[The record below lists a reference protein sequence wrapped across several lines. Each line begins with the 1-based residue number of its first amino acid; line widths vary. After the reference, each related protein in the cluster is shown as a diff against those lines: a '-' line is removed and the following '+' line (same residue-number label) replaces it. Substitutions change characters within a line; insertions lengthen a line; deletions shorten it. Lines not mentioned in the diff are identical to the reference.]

1 MEIFYTAAA
10 ATLLFLLSFANG
22 GNDVS
27 KAVATLAGARVASV
41 RKAVLWGTVWTAA
54 GAFSGLYLGGAIIK
68 NITENIYTQTPDFY
82 LPLALAVAVAP
93 TLWVLLAT
101 WRGWPVS
108 TTHAVVGGLIGSGI
122 ASFGMGGIAWDAVMP
137 KIVMPLL
144 ISPIVAIALAYMLYP
159 ALKKTARVIGRT
171 KVCLLPV
178 PKFVFARA
186 GHCAPTVQDCVV
198 CDTGSVEAKITP
210 GVSITA
216 DHLHWL
222 TSGLLSFSRGLNDTP
237 KLIAVILPFII
248 ISGSPL
254 TTQAFF
260 LSAIAMAAGGLIAGR
275 KVTEVLGFKVTQLSH
290 DQGFAANAVAA
301 FLVIGASKFGMP
313 VSTTHVSASAIMGIG
328 LADNKGLNLNTVK
341 SMLLAWVVT
350 VPASAMFGAIIYYTG
365 RLCAETL

>member
-1 MEIFYTAAA
+1 MEIIYTAAA

-22 GNDVS
+22 SNDVS
-27 KAVATLAGARVASV
+27 KAVATLAGAKIASM
-41 RKAVLWGTVWTAA
+41 RKAVLWGTIWTAA

-108 TTHAVVGGLIGSGI
+108 TTHAVVGGLIGSGV
-122 ASFGMGGIAWDAVMP
+122 ASFGMEGIAWSATLS
-137 KIVMPLL
+137 KIVLPLL
-144 ISPIVAIALAYMLYP
+144 VSPVIAIVLAYTLYP
-159 ALKKTARVIGRT
+159 TLRRAARTIGRT
-171 KVCLLPV
+171 KVCLTPV
-178 PKFVFARA
+178 PKFAFARTD
-186 GHCAPTVQDCVV
+186 HCSHALQDCVV
-198 CDTGSVEAKITP
+198 CDTASTEARITP

-222 TSGLLSFSRGLNDTP
+222 TSGMLSFSRGLNDTP

-248 ISGSPL
+248 MSGSSMQA
-254 TTQAFF
+254 QAFF

-275 KVTEVLGFKVTQLSH
+275 KVTEVLGFKVTPLSH

-301 FLVIGASKFGMP
+301 FLVIGASKFGLP
-313 VSTTHVSASAIMGIG
+313 VSTTHVSASSIMGIG
-328 LADNKGLNLNTVK
+328 LADHKGLNLHTVT
-341 SMLLAWVVT
+341 SMLLAWVIT
-350 VPASAMFGAIIYYTG
+350 VPAAAAFGATLYYAG
-365 RLCAETL
+365 KLCAETL

>member
-27 KAVATLAGARVASV
+27 KAVATLAGARVASI

-68 NITENIYTQTPDFY
+68 NITENIYIQTPEFY
-82 LPLALAVAVAP
+82 LPLALAVAIAP

-108 TTHAVVGGLIGSGI
+108 TTHAIVGGLIGSGV
-122 ASFGMGGIAWDAVMP
+122 AAFGMSGIAWSAVLP
-137 KIVMPLL
+137 KIVLPLL
-144 ISPIVAIALAYMLYP
+144 VSPIIAIALAYILYP
-159 ALKKTARVIGRT
+159 ALKKAARVIGYT
-171 KVCLLPV
+171 KICLMPV
-178 PKFVFARA
+178 PKFAFVRT
-186 GHCAPTVQDCVV
+186 GCAPAVEDCVV
-198 CDTGSVEAKITP
+198 CDTGSIEARITP

-222 TSGLLSFSRGLNDTP
+222 TSGMLSFSRGLNDTP
-237 KLIAVILPFII
+237 KLIAVILPFIVM
-248 ISGSPL
+248 SGSSMQS
-254 TTQAFF
+254 QAFF
-260 LSAIAMAAGGLIAGR
+260 LSAVAMAAGGLIAGR

-350 VPASAMFGAIIYYTG
+350 VPASATFGAIIYYTG
-365 RLCAETL
+365 KLCAETL

>member
-27 KAVATLAGARVASV
+27 KAVATLAGARVASI

-68 NITENIYTQTPDFY
+68 NITENIYTETPEFY

-108 TTHAVVGGLIGSGI
+108 TTHAVVGGLIGSGL
-122 ASFGMGGIAWDAVMP
+122 ASFGMSGIAWGAVMP

-178 PKFVFARA
+178 PKFAFARA
-186 GHCAPTVQDCVV
+186 GNCVPTVQDCVV

-248 ISGSPL
+248 MSGSPL
-254 TTQAFF
+254 TMQAFF

-275 KVTEVLGFKVTQLSH
+275 KVTEVLGFKVTQLNH

-328 LADNKGLNLNTVK
+328 LADNKGLNLKTVK

-350 VPASAMFGAIIYYTG
+350 VPASAAFGAIIYYTG
-365 RLCAETL
+365 KLCAETL